1 MPAQQSDGCVY
12 RRLAQRQQVA
22 TGFEYLRDVRILVT
36 NDDGIDSTGLHE
48 LTRAVS
54 NHGDIIVAAPDS
66 EYSGASASVGA
77 LHLIRPEVRRTSVDG
92 AKEAYSV
99 SGPPALCVLF
109 ARMGVFGAVPDLVVS
124 GINPGA
130 NVGRAVYHS
139 GTVGAALTARN
150 GNITGIAISQEV
162 TGFGI
167 EGQGWEDTLAG
178 QLWST
183 AAEVA
188 DRVVGA
194 MCASMPT
201 RALVLNVNVPNLPI
215 GELKGWRHSE
225 VGMTVPRSI
234 RRAELEPRPG
244 HDGSYWVKMDYGDS
258 VELPVEEDGGAVEA
272 GFVALTWLSRFRQEM
287 PTDFDEAA
295 IAAALTSV
303 AGPHVG

>member
-1 MPAQQSDGCVY
+1 
-12 RRLAQRQQVA
+12 VA
-22 TGFEYLRDVRILVT
+22 TVVRMRILVT

-48 LTRAVS
+48 LVRAVS
-54 NHGDIIVAAPDS
+54 RHGDVIVVAPDS

-77 LHLIRPEVRRTSVDG
+77 LHLIHPEVRRTTVEC
-92 AKEAYSV
+92 AAEAFTV

-109 ARMGVFGAVPDLVVS
+109 ARMGVFGALPDLVVS

-167 EGQGWEDTLAG
+167 EGQGWDDMLAG

-194 MCASMPT
+194 VCASMPEK
-201 RALVLNVNVPNLPI
+201 ALVLNVNVPNLPLD
-215 GELKGWRHSE
+215 ELKGWRYSE

-234 RRAELEPRPG
+234 RRAQLEPRPG
-244 HDGSYWVKMDYGDS
+244 HDGSFWVKMEYGDS
-258 VELPVEEDGGAVEA
+258 VTLPEDEDGGAVEA
-272 GFVALTWLSRFRQEM
+272 GYVALTWLSRFRQEM
-287 PTDFDEAA
+287 AAGFDDASVRGAMDA
-295 IAAALTSV
+295 IA
-303 AGPHVG
+303 GPQVL